1 MTQAPGVLPTPTVLD
16 YERTLILAI
25 ELSNTSWV
33 LAAQIPGLPGVKAKR
48 SIEPTPEAL
57 MAAIENYRTRAVK
70 AGRNVERVVA
80 IYEAG
85 WSGFWLARWLAQY
98 GIETHVIQPSSVPVD
113 RRARR
118 AKSDGIDAELLLRT
132 LLAWLRGEP
141 RVCSMVPIP
150 AEADEDARR
159 RVRERAEL
167 VAERVGLVNRIGAVL
182 ATLGVGEYNPL
193 RRDRRQ
199 RLDELR
205 TALGGSLPTHARAK
219 IVRMLDRLELLLIQ
233 ITELEKSRDAV
244 LEDENPDKAASMI
257 QQLAKLRGVGVQS
270 ATVLVREGFVR
281 EFANGKALGSYAGL
295 TSTPYSSGGTEREQ
309 GIGKAGNVRL
319 RTLMVELAWLWQ
331 RYQPDSAQ
339 VSWFRER
346 VSGTGRRMR
355 KVMVVAL
362 ARKLL
367 IALWRFATQGVVPE
381 GAVMKPAGLTLP
393 KDCAREPHDGP
404 GTRIQGGVAVVRP
417 GACASS

>member
-1 MTQAPGVLPTPTVLD
+1 MTQAPGAVRIPTVVD

-48 SIEPTPEAL
+48 SIKPTPEAL
-57 MAAIENYRTRAVK
+57 MAAIDGYRVRAEK
-70 AGRNVERVVA
+70 AGRNVNRVIAV
-80 IYEAG
+80 YEAG
-85 WSGFWLARWLAQY
+85 WSGFWLVRWLVKY
-98 GIETHVIQPSSVPVD
+98 GIETQVIQPSSVPVD

-150 AEADEDARR
+150 AETDEDARR

-199 RLDELR
+199 RLGGLR
-205 TALGGSLPTHARAK
+205 TALGDPLPTHARAK
-219 IVRMLDRLELLLIQ
+219 IVRMLDRLELLLTQ
-233 ITELEKSRDAV
+233 ITELEQSRDAV
-244 LEDENPDKAASMI
+244 LEDENPDRAASMI

-281 EFANGKALGSYAGL
+281 EFANGKTLGSYAGL
-295 TSTPYSSGGTEREQ
+295 TATPFSSGGIEREQ
-309 GIGKAGNVRL
+309 GIGKAGNARL
-319 RTLMVELAWLWQ
+319 RTAMVELAWLWQ
-331 RYQPDSAQ
+331 RYQPASAQ

-346 VSGTGRRMR
+346 ISGTGRRMR

-381 GAVMKPAGLTLP
+381 GAVMKPA
-393 KDCAREPHDGP
+393 
-404 GTRIQGGVAVVRP
+404 
-417 GACASS
+417 S

>member
-1 MTQAPGVLPTPTVLD
+1 MTQAPGAVRIPTVVD

-48 SIEPTPEAL
+48 SIKPTPEAL
-57 MAAIENYRTRAVK
+57 MAAIDGYRVRAEK
-70 AGRNVERVVA
+70 AGRNVNRVIAV
-80 IYEAG
+80 YEAG
-85 WSGFWLARWLAQY
+85 WSGFWLVRWLAKY
-98 GIETHVIQPSSVPVD
+98 GIETQVIQPSSVPVD

-150 AEADEDARR
+150 AETDEDARR

-199 RLDELR
+199 RLGGLR
-205 TALGGSLPTHARAK
+205 TALGDPLPTHARAK
-219 IVRMLDRLELLLIQ
+219 IVRMLDRLELLLAQ
-233 ITELEKSRDAV
+233 ITELEQSRDAV
-244 LEDENPDKAASMI
+244 LEDENPDRAASMI

-295 TSTPYSSGGTEREQ
+295 TATPFSSGGIEREQ
-309 GIGKAGNVRL
+309 GIGKAGNARL
-319 RTLMVELAWLWQ
+319 RTVMVELAWLWQ
-331 RYQPDSAQ
+331 RYQPASAQ

-346 VSGTGRRMR
+346 ISGTGRRMR

-381 GAVMKPAGLTLP
+381 GAVMKPA
-393 KDCAREPHDGP
+393 
-404 GTRIQGGVAVVRP
+404 
-417 GACASS
+417 S

>member
-1 MTQAPGVLPTPTVLD
+1 MTQAPGALPTPAVLD

-57 MAAIENYRTRAVK
+57 MAAIGSYRARAEK
-70 AGRNVERVVA
+70 ADRNVDRVVA
-80 IYEAG
+80 VYEAG
-85 WSGFWLARWLAQY
+85 WSGFWLVRWLAKY

-141 RVCSMVPIP
+141 RVCSMVPMP
-150 AEADEDARR
+150 TEADEDARR

-167 VAERVGLVNRIGAVL
+167 IAERVGLVNRISAIL
-182 ATLGVGEYNPL
+182 ATLGAGEYNPL

-205 TALGGSLPTHARAK
+205 TALGDSLPTHAHAK
-219 IVRMLDRLELLLIQ
+219 IARMLDRLELLLIQ
-233 ITELEKSRDAV
+233 ITELEQSRDAV
-244 LEDENPDKAASMI
+244 LEDKTPDRAASMI
-257 QQLAKLRGVGVQS
+257 QQLAKLRGVGVQT

-295 TSTPYSSGGTEREQ
+295 TATPYSSGGIEREQ
-309 GIGKAGNVRL
+309 GIGKAGNARL
-319 RTLMVELAWLWQ
+319 RTVMVELAWLWQ
-331 RYQPDSAQ
+331 RYQPASAQ

-346 VSGTGRRMR
+346 ISGTGRRMR

-381 GAVMKPAGLTLP
+381 GAVMKPA
-393 KDCAREPHDGP
+393 
-404 GTRIQGGVAVVRP
+404 
-417 GACASS
+417 S

>member
-1 MTQAPGVLPTPTVLD
+1 MAPGP
-16 YERTLILAI
+16 R
-25 ELSNTSWV
+25 
-33 LAAQIPGLPGVKAKR
+33 
-48 SIEPTPEAL
+48 
-57 MAAIENYRTRAVK
+57 
-70 AGRNVERVVA
+70 AGRNAERVIA

-85 WSGFWLARWLAQY
+85 WSGFWLVRWLATY
-98 GIETHVIQPSSVPVD
+98 GIETHVIQPSSVPID

-118 AKSDGIDAELLLRT
+118 AKSDGIDADLLLRT

-167 VAERVGLVNRIGAVL
+167 VAERIGLVNRIGAVL
-182 ATLGVGEYNPL
+182 ATLGTGVYNPL

-205 TALGGSLPTHARAK
+205 TALGDSLPTHARAK
-219 IVRMLDRLELLLIQ
+219 IARMLDRLELLLIQ
-233 ITELEKSRDAV
+233 ITELEQSRDAV
-244 LEDENPDKAASMI
+244 LGDENPDRAAGMI

-295 TSTPYSSGGTEREQ
+295 TATPYSSGGTEREQ
-309 GIGKAGNVRL
+309 DWQGRERAVADRDG
-319 RTLMVELAWLWQ
+319 ELAWLWQ

-346 VSGTGRRMR
+346 ISGTGRRMR

-362 ARKLL
+362 ARKML

-381 GAVMKPAGLTLP
+381 GAVMKPAF
-393 KDCAREPHDGP
+393 
-404 GTRIQGGVAVVRP
+404 
-417 GACASS
+417 

>member
-1 MTQAPGVLPTPTVLD
+1 MTQAPGALPTPTVLD

-57 MAAIENYRTRAVK
+57 MAAIEDYRTRAVK

-381 GAVMKPAGLTLP
+381 GAVMKPAT
-393 KDCAREPHDGP
+393 
-404 GTRIQGGVAVVRP
+404 
-417 GACASS
+417 

>member
-1 MTQAPGVLPTPTVLD
+1 MTQALGAFPTPTVLD

-25 ELSNTSWV
+25 ELSNTSWL

-57 MAAIENYRTRAVK
+57 MAAIEGYRVRAEK
-70 AGRNVERVVA
+70 AGRNVDRVVA
-80 IYEAG
+80 VYEAG
-85 WSGFWLARWLAQY
+85 WSGFWLVRWLAKY

-159 RVRERAEL
+159 LVRERAEL
-167 VAERVGLVNRIGAVL
+167 VAERVGLVNRIGSVL
-182 ATLGVGEYNPL
+182 ATLGAGEYNPL
-193 RRDRRQ
+193 RRDRRH

-205 TALGGSLPTHARAK
+205 TALGDSLPTHARAK

-233 ITELEKSRDAV
+233 ITELEQSRDAV

-295 TSTPYSSGGTEREQ
+295 TATPYSSGGTEREQ
-309 GIGKAGNVRL
+309 GIGKAGNARL
-319 RTLMVELAWLWQ
+319 RTLMVELAWIWQ

-339 VSWFRER
+339 VSWFRKR

-381 GAVMKPAGLTLP
+381 GAVMKPA
-393 KDCAREPHDGP
+393 
-404 GTRIQGGVAVVRP
+404 
-417 GACASS
+417 S

>member
-1 MTQAPGVLPTPTVLD
+1 MTQTPGALPTPAVLD

-33 LAAQIPGLPGVKAKR
+33 LATQIPGLPGVKAKR

-57 MAAIENYRTRAVK
+57 MAAIGSYRVRAGK
-70 AGRNVERVVA
+70 AGRYVDRVIAV
-80 IYEAG
+80 YEAG
-85 WSGFWLARWLAQY
+85 WSGFWLVRWLAKY

-118 AKSDGIDAELLLRT
+118 AKSDGIDAEHLLRT

-141 RVCSMVPIP
+141 RVCSMVPMP
-150 AEADEDARR
+150 TEADEDARR

-167 VAERVGLVNRIGAVL
+167 IAERVGLVNRISAIL
-182 ATLGVGEYNPL
+182 ATLGAGEYNPL

-205 TALGGSLPTHARAK
+205 TALGDSLPTHARAK
-219 IVRMLDRLELLLIQ
+219 IARMLDRLELLLIQ
-233 ITELEKSRDAV
+233 ITELEQSRDAV
-244 LEDENPDKAASMI
+244 LEDKNPDRAASMI
-257 QQLAKLRGVGVQS
+257 QQLAKLRGVGVQT
-270 ATVLVREGFVR
+270 ATVLVHEGFVR
-281 EFANGKALGSYAGL
+281 EFTNGKALGSYAGL
-295 TSTPYSSGGTEREQ
+295 TATPYSSGGIEREQ
-309 GIGKAGNVRL
+309 GIGKAGNARL
-319 RTLMVELAWLWQ
+319 RTVMVELAWLWQ
-331 RYQPDSAQ
+331 RYQSDSAQ

-346 VSGTGRRMR
+346 ISGTGRRIR

-367 IALWRFATQGVVPE
+367 IALWRFATQGVVPK
-381 GAVMKPAGLTLP
+381 GAVMKPA
-393 KDCAREPHDGP
+393 
-404 GTRIQGGVAVVRP
+404 
-417 GACASS
+417 S

>member
-1 MTQAPGVLPTPTVLD
+1 MTQAPGALPTPTVLD

-57 MAAIENYRTRAVK
+57 MAAIEDYRTRAVK
-70 AGRNVERVVA
+70 AGQNVERVVA

-98 GIETHVIQPSSVPVD
+98 GIETHVIQASSVPVD

-233 ITELEKSRDAV
+233 ITELE
-244 LEDENPDKAASMI
+244 
-257 QQLAKLRGVGVQS
+257 
-270 ATVLVREGFVR
+270 
-281 EFANGKALGSYAGL
+281 
-295 TSTPYSSGGTEREQ
+295 
-309 GIGKAGNVRL
+309 
-319 RTLMVELAWLWQ
+319 
-331 RYQPDSAQ
+331 
-339 VSWFRER
+339 
-346 VSGTGRRMR
+346 
-355 KVMVVAL
+355 
-362 ARKLL
+362 
-367 IALWRFATQGVVPE
+367 
-381 GAVMKPAGLTLP
+381 
-393 KDCAREPHDGP
+393 
-404 GTRIQGGVAVVRP
+404 
-417 GACASS
+417 

>member
-1 MTQAPGVLPTPTVLD
+1 MTQAPGALPTPTVLD

-57 MAAIENYRTRAVK
+57 MAAIEDYRTRAVK
-70 AGRNVERVVA
+70 AGQNVERVVA

-98 GIETHVIQPSSVPVD
+98 GIETHVIQASSVPVD

-182 ATLGVGEYNPL
+182 ATLGVDEYNPL

-219 IVRMLDRLELLLIQ
+219 IVRMLDRLELLLLQ

-355 KVMVVAL
+355 KVMVVGL

-381 GAVMKPAGLTLP
+381 GAVMKPAT
-393 KDCAREPHDGP
+393 
-404 GTRIQGGVAVVRP
+404 
-417 GACASS
+417 

>member
-1 MTQAPGVLPTPTVLD
+1 MTQAPGAVRIPTVVD

-48 SIEPTPEAL
+48 SIKPTPEAL
-57 MAAIENYRTRAVK
+57 MAAIDGYRVRAEK
-70 AGRNVERVVA
+70 AGRNVDRVVA
-80 IYEAG
+80 VYEAG
-85 WSGFWLARWLAQY
+85 WSGFWLVRWLAKY

-113 RRARR
+113 RRSRR

-150 AEADEDARR
+150 AENDEDARR

-199 RLDELR
+199 RLDGLR
-205 TALGGSLPTHARAK
+205 TALGDPLPTHARAK
-219 IVRMLDRLELLLIQ
+219 IVRMLDRLELLLTQ
-233 ITELEKSRDAV
+233 ITELEQSRDAV
-244 LEDENPDKAASMI
+244 LEDENPDRAASMI

-295 TSTPYSSGGTEREQ
+295 TATPFSSGSIEREQ
-309 GIGKAGNVRL
+309 GIGKAGNARL
-319 RTLMVELAWLWQ
+319 RTVMVELAWLWQ

-346 VSGTGRRMR
+346 ISGTGRRMR

-381 GAVMKPAGLTLP
+381 GAVMKPA
-393 KDCAREPHDGP
+393 
-404 GTRIQGGVAVVRP
+404 
-417 GACASS
+417 S

>member
-1 MTQAPGVLPTPTVLD
+1 MTQAPGAVRIPTVVD

-25 ELSNTSWV
+25 ELSNTGWV

-48 SIEPTPEAL
+48 SIKPTPEAL
-57 MAAIENYRTRAVK
+57 MAAIDGYRVRAEK
-70 AGRNVERVVA
+70 AGRNVNRVIAV
-80 IYEAG
+80 YEAG
-85 WSGFWLARWLAQY
+85 WSGFWLVRWLAKY
-98 GIETHVIQPSSVPVD
+98 GIETQVIQPSSVPVD

-150 AEADEDARR
+150 AETDEDARR

-199 RLDELR
+199 RLGGLR
-205 TALGGSLPTHARAK
+205 TALGDPLPTHARAK
-219 IVRMLDRLELLLIQ
+219 IVRMLDRLELLLAQ
-233 ITELEKSRDAV
+233 ITELEQSRDAV
-244 LEDENPDKAASMI
+244 LEDENPDRAASMI

-295 TSTPYSSGGTEREQ
+295 TATPFSSGGIEREQ
-309 GIGKAGNVRL
+309 GIGKAGNARL
-319 RTLMVELAWLWQ
+319 RTVMVELAWLWQ
-331 RYQPDSAQ
+331 RYQPASAQ

-346 VSGTGRRMR
+346 ISGTGRRMR

-381 GAVMKPAGLTLP
+381 GAVMKPA
-393 KDCAREPHDGP
+393 
-404 GTRIQGGVAVVRP
+404 
-417 GACASS
+417 S

>member
-1 MTQAPGVLPTPTVLD
+1 MTQAPGALPTPAVLD

-57 MAAIENYRTRAVK
+57 MAAIGSYRARAEK
-70 AGRNVERVVA
+70 ADRNVDRVVA
-80 IYEAG
+80 VYEAG
-85 WSGFWLARWLAQY
+85 WSGFWLVRWLAKY

-141 RVCSMVPIP
+141 RVCSMVPMP
-150 AEADEDARR
+150 TEADEDARR

-167 VAERVGLVNRIGAVL
+167 VAERVGLVNRISAIL
-182 ATLGVGEYNPL
+182 ATLGAGEYNPL

-205 TALGGSLPTHARAK
+205 TALGDSLPTHAHAK
-219 IVRMLDRLELLLIQ
+219 IARMLDRLELLLIQ
-233 ITELEKSRDAV
+233 ITELEQSRDAV
-244 LEDENPDKAASMI
+244 LEDKTPDRAASMI
-257 QQLAKLRGVGVQS
+257 QQLAKLRGVGVQT

-295 TSTPYSSGGTEREQ
+295 TATPYSSGGIEREQ
-309 GIGKAGNVRL
+309 GIGKAGNARL
-319 RTLMVELAWLWQ
+319 RTVMVELAWLWQ
-331 RYQPDSAQ
+331 RYQPASAQ

-346 VSGTGRRMR
+346 ISGTGRRMR

-367 IALWRFATQGVVPE
+367 IALWRFATQGVVPD
-381 GAVMKPAGLTLP
+381 GAVMKPA
-393 KDCAREPHDGP
+393 
-404 GTRIQGGVAVVRP
+404 
-417 GACASS
+417 S

>member
-1 MTQAPGVLPTPTVLD
+1 LSGKGDLVDRVVGLETGADDYITKPFELREVLARIRTVLRRAATRDASAASEPSLAANVNASEVLVFEGWRLDLVRRELRWQTGESVPLTAGEFELLRAFTTNPNRVLNRDQLIDLAKGREWAAYDRGVDTQVMRTMLKPSPLPTPG
-16 YERTLILAI
+16 
-25 ELSNTSWV
+25 S
-33 LAAQIPGLPGVKAKR
+33 
-48 SIEPTPEAL
+48 
-57 MAAIENYRTRAVK
+57 
-70 AGRNVERVVA
+70 
-80 IYEAG
+80 
-85 WSGFWLARWLAQY
+85 
-98 GIETHVIQPSSVPVD
+98 
-113 RRARR
+113 
-118 AKSDGIDAELLLRT
+118 
-132 LLAWLRGEP
+132 
-141 RVCSMVPIP
+141 
-150 AEADEDARR
+150 
-159 RVRERAEL
+159 
-167 VAERVGLVNRIGAVL
+167 
-182 ATLGVGEYNPL
+182 
-193 RRDRRQ
+193 
-199 RLDELR
+199 LR

-244 LEDENPDKAASMI
+244 LEDANPDKAASMI

-309 GIGKAGNVRL
+309 GIGKAGNARL

-381 GAVMKPAGLTLP
+381 GAVMKPAT
-393 KDCAREPHDGP
+393 
-404 GTRIQGGVAVVRP
+404 
-417 GACASS
+417 

>member
-1 MTQAPGVLPTPTVLD
+1 MTQAPGALPTPGVLD

-33 LAAQIPGLPGVKAKR
+33 LATQIPGLPGVKAKR

-57 MAAIENYRTRAVK
+57 MAAIGSYRVRAEK
-70 AGRNVERVVA
+70 AGRNVDRVIAV
-80 IYEAG
+80 YEAG
-85 WSGFWLARWLAQY
+85 WSGFWLVRWLAKY

-141 RVCSMVPIP
+141 RVCSMVPMP
-150 AEADEDARR
+150 TEADEDARR

-167 VAERVGLVNRIGAVL
+167 IAERVGLVNRISAIL
-182 ATLGVGEYNPL
+182 ATLGAGEYNPL

-205 TALGGSLPTHARAK
+205 TALGDSLPTHARAK
-219 IVRMLDRLELLLIQ
+219 IARMLDRLELLLIQ
-233 ITELEKSRDAV
+233 ITELEQSRDAV
-244 LEDENPDKAASMI
+244 LEDKNPDRAASMI
-257 QQLAKLRGVGVQS
+257 QQLAKLRGVGVQT
-270 ATVLVREGFVR
+270 ATVLVHEGFVR
-281 EFANGKALGSYAGL
+281 EFTNGKALGSYAGL
-295 TSTPYSSGGTEREQ
+295 TATPYSSGGIEREQ
-309 GIGKAGNVRL
+309 GIGKAGNARL
-319 RTLMVELAWLWQ
+319 RTVMVELAWLWQ
-331 RYQPDSAQ
+331 RYQSDSAQ

-346 VSGTGRRMR
+346 ISGTGRRIR

-367 IALWRFATQGVVPE
+367 IALWRFATQGVVPK
-381 GAVMKPAGLTLP
+381 GAVMKPA
-393 KDCAREPHDGP
+393 
-404 GTRIQGGVAVVRP
+404 
-417 GACASS
+417 S